1 MVSFG
6 HFYQKSS
13 FAQVAAPT
21 PCFFPVT
28 SGENSSQK
36 EHFRLAVFVFI
47 KFSLHSVHL
56 TKLQGKIEHINFQ
69 MKPKACSH

>member
-56 TKLQGKIEHINFQ
+56 TKLQDFITAHYFV
-69 MKPKACSH
+69 